1 MTQILGFQTQL
12 EKLHGGTTDHEGLV
26 WDKRGQSAIA
36 MAAKGSRNRDP
47 HRRIPAKK
55 TSLQKKTP
63 PSENNWP
70 YDDDEQKT
78 HHDTNT
84 SRKPDSTT
92 EHRLKVL
99 NYCFGRVFA
108 SGEG

>member
-1 MTQILGFQTQL
+1 LTQILGFQTQL

-55 TSLQKKTP
+55 
-63 PSENNWP
+63 
-70 YDDDEQKT
+70 
-78 HHDTNT
+78 
-84 SRKPDSTT
+84 
-92 EHRLKVL
+92 
-99 NYCFGRVFA
+99 
-108 SGEG
+108 